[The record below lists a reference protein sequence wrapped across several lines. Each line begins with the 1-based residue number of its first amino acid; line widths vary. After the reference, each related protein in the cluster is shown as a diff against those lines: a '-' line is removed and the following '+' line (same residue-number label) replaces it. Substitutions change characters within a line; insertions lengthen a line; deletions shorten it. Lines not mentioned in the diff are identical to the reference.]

1 MLVSSAW
8 THYRIALLFFLSFLL
23 LQLSRRQAARELSEG
38 RSGVCSREQLQRRL
52 RELQREKA
60 RKGRNDYPPEEEH
73 KYQANGPPHPLSP
86 VRPSSAGGAT
96 TGPSVSLEWSER
108 LRQAKAKYW
117 SSLDQMAPDWKAN
130 AQQRRLEQLAKY
142 EQAIGQ
148 NNWIRK

>member
-1 MLVSSAW
+1 MLTSPPRPLNLFSSF
-8 THYRIALLFFLSFLL
+8 YI
-23 LQLSRRQAARELSEG
+23 QLSRRQAARELSEG

-60 RKGRNDYPPEEEH
+60 RKGRSDYQAEEEH
-73 KYQANGPPHPLSP
+73 KYPTNGHSHPLSP
-86 VRPSSAGGAT
+86 LRPSSAINGAT

-142 EQAIGQ
+142 EQAIGKK
-148 NNWIRK
+148 N